1 MKKYIV
7 TLTEDE
13 RKALSDLTVKG
24 KQKSQKILNA
34 LILLGCDEGEYQTEG
49 STNEEIARVLHIK
62 HEKDRPFK
70 KAICR
75 GRS

>member
-13 RKALSDLTVKG
+13 RKALSALTVKG

-34 LILLGCDEGEYQTEG
+34 LILLGVMKV
-49 STNEEIARVLHIK
+49 STKQSAR
-62 HEKDRPFK
+62 RMK
-70 KAICR
+70 K
-75 GRS
+75 

>member
-13 RKALSDLTVKG
+13 RKALGDLTVKG

-34 LILLGCDEGEYQTEG
+34 LILLGCDEGEY
-49 STNEEIARVLHIK
+49 
-62 HEKDRPFK
+62 
-70 KAICR
+70 
-75 GRS
+75 

>member
-24 KQKSQKILNA
+24 KQKEHAQSI
-34 LILLGCDEGEYQTEG
+34 EY
-49 STNEEIARVLHIK
+49 HIGN
-62 HEKDRPFK
+62 RPENIF
-70 KAICR
+70 
-75 GRS
+75 S